1 MTARADPNGSV
12 LDRIKR
18 TLVGLRMPRALEM
31 IDATVRRLEQGDLS
45 PLEAIEGLLAEEF
58 SIRENRRVKTALV
71 MARLSTIKTLAGF
84 DFTFQPS
91 LDRNRVLAL
100 AQLDFVDRHEV
111 VHLLGPPGTGKSH
124 LAIALGVEAVK
135 AGRSVYF
142 VTLADL
148 VAALA
153 QAEREGRLRDKIRF
167 FCRAALLIV
176 DEIGYLPVVPDG
188 GSLFFQ
194 LVNARY
200 ERGAMILHVQP
211 GLRRV
216 GRDLRRPRGGHRPP
230 RPPPAP
236 RRGHPDRGLQ
246 LPPASARRARPR
258 AHPLQGSDQPAAAGT
273 APARPAAQAQRPPA
287 GEPLIDQAVTWGN
300 LLRRF

>member
-31 IDATVRRLEQGDLS
+31 IDATVRRLEQGELS

-111 VHLLGPPGTGKSH
+111 VHLLGPP
-124 LAIALGVEAVK
+124 
-135 AGRSVYF
+135 
-142 VTLADL
+142 D
-148 VAALA
+148 
-153 QAEREGRLRDKIRF
+153 
-167 FCRAALLIV
+167 
-176 DEIGYLPVVPDG
+176 
-188 GSLFFQ
+188 
-194 LVNARY
+194 
-200 ERGAMILHVQP
+200 
-211 GLRRV
+211 
-216 GRDLRRPRGGHRPP
+216 
-230 RPPPAP
+230 
-236 RRGHPDRGLQ
+236 
-246 LPPASARRARPR
+246 PAS
-258 AHPLQGSDQPAAAGT
+258 
-273 APARPAAQAQRPPA
+273 
-287 GEPLIDQAVTWGN
+287 
-300 LLRRF
+300 

>member
-1 MTARADPNGSV
+1 MTARADPNGS
-12 LDRIKR
+12 LLERIR
-18 TLVGLRMPRALEM
+18 QTLVGLRMPRALEI
-31 IDATVRRLEQGDLS
+31 IDATVRRLEQGELS
-45 PLEAIEGLLAEEF
+45 ALEAIEGLLAKEL

-71 MARLSTIKTLAGF
+71 MARLATIKTLAGF
-84 DFTFQPS
+84 DFAFQPS

-100 AQLDFVDRHEV
+100 AQLDFIDRHEV

-148 VAALA
+148 VGALA
-153 QAEREGRLRDKIRF
+153 KAEREGRLRDKLRF

-194 LVNARY
+194 RVNARY
-200 ERGAMILHVQP
+200 ERGAMILTSNRGFAEWGEIFGDPVVATALLDRLLHHAVVIQIEGVAADLP
-211 GLRRV
+211 RFLDQVYNRR
-216 GRDLRRPRGGHRPP
+216 RLHSPLS
-230 RPPPAP
+230 PAMFEEN
-236 RRGHPDRGLQ
+236 H
-246 LPPASARRARPR
+246 ARTTVK
-258 AHPLQGSDQPAAAGT
+258 PAA
-273 APARPAAQAQRPPA
+273 
-287 GEPLIDQAVTWGN
+287 
-300 LLRRF
+300 

>member
-1 MTARADPNGSV
+1 MTACVDPNGSV

-31 IDATVRRLEQGDLS
+31 IDATVRQLERGELS
-45 PLEAIEGLLAEEF
+45 PLEAIEGLLVEEL

-124 LAIALGVEAVK
+124 LAIALGVEAVR

-153 QAEREGRLRDKIRF
+153 HAEREGRLRDKIRF
-167 FCRAALLIV
+167 FCRAAMLIV
-176 DEIGYLPVVPDG
+176 DEIGYLPVVPC
-188 GSLFFQ
+188 SSSWSTPATSA
-194 LVNARY
+194 AR
-200 ERGAMILHVQP
+200 
-211 GLRRV
+211 
-216 GRDLRRPRGGHRPP
+216 
-230 RPPPAP
+230 
-236 RRGHPDRGLQ
+236 
-246 LPPASARRARPR
+246 
-258 AHPLQGSDQPAAAGT
+258 
-273 APARPAAQAQRPPA
+273 
-287 GEPLIDQAVTWGN
+287 
-300 LLRRF
+300 

>member
-18 TLVGLRMPRALEM
+18 TLVGLRMPRALEV

-176 DEIGYLPVVPDG
+176 DRLPASRPRWRQPVLPTGQRSIRAGRDDP
-188 GSLFFQ
+188 
-194 LVNARY
+194 
-200 ERGAMILHVQP
+200 HVQP

-258 AHPLQGSDQPAAAGT
+258 AHPLQGFDQPAAAGT
-273 APARPAAQAQRPPA
+273 APAGPAAQAQRPPA

-300 LLRRF
+300 LLRPF